1 MAHEAYQHREQQC
14 GTPAWIILSA
24 TLQREMT
31 RTALP
36 LRHYVVIIPILCTPY
51 LEIHCSCSPKQVS
64 LTKSQWFC
72 AMNELVTPRAPP
84 PLVSDL
90 LPDYERFEN

>member
-1 MAHEAYQHREQQC
+1 
-14 GTPAWIILSA
+14 
-24 TLQREMT
+24 MT

-36 LRHYVVIIPILCTPY
+36 LRHYVVIIPILCTPISKSTA
-51 LEIHCSCSPKQVS
+51 LVRRSKSP
-64 LTKSQWFC
+64 SQWFC
-72 AMNELVTPRAPP
+72 AMNELVTPRARP